1 MNKNEPFS
9 LWFDLIHDKLYNGDV
24 IELPVLSGSMM
35 PLLIPR
41 NKIKIMSISWRDVQ
55 IGDMIVFKH
64 EKILT
69 AHRLLFKIILF
80 NRSFFYQ
87 KGDVNRFGN
96 WINKDQIVGKVIFTQ
111 DNSDKFVD
119 LTVQSKKV
127 EVIKQ
132 LLSVFFNVLLIVPR
146 RIKWRLK
153 GTQENS
159 V

>member
-41 NKIKIMSISWRDVQ
+41 KKIKIMSISWRDVQ
-55 IGDMIVFKH
+55 IGDIIVFKH

-119 LTVQSKKV
+119 LTTPDKKRRAKREAV
-127 EVIKQ
+127 KQ
-132 LLSVFFNVLLIVPR
+132 LLLIFFHVLLIIPR
-146 RIKWRLK
+146 RIK
-153 GTQENS
+153 
-159 V
+159 